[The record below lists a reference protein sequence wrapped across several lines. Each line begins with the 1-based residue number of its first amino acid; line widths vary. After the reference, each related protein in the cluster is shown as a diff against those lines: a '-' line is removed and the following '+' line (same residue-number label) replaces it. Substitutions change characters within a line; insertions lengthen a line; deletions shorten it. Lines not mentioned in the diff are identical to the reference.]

1 MSKLGMCAETIP
13 LRRSVEMA
21 VEILEAM
28 DESVV
33 ARKSVEIIKHYLR
46 EFRPIDVQSATTP
59 SSSNDGTKIAD
70 FTTDPG
76 AAAAA
81 SASGTAQTGFD
92 IPVCCFNLST
102 RFMYKWRNRI
112 ANTGGIGMGI
122 WLRLPRLFL

>member
-46 EFRPIDVQSATTP
+46 EFRPIDVQTATTP

-70 FTTDPG
+70 FTADPEA

-81 SASGTAQTGFD
+81 SASGTSQTGFD
-92 IPVCCFNLST
+92 IPVCST
-102 RFMYKWRNRI
+102 F
-112 ANTGGIGMGI
+112 
-122 WLRLPRLFL
+122 RLISCTRR